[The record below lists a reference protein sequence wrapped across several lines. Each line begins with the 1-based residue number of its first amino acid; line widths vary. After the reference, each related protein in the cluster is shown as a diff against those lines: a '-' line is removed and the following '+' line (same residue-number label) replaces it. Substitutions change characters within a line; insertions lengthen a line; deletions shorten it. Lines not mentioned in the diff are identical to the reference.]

1 MLWLALG
8 FLLLGV
14 MLFVQARRTQQAAG
28 LPLGEVIYADTS
40 RWQPTE
46 KPLYDPESR
55 LTGRPDYLVRQ
66 GSTVI
71 PVEVKSARVGALP
84 HDSHVFQLAA
94 YCHLVTVTF
103 GERPPFGILHY
114 QNRTFRVPYTAA
126 LESQLFALLETL
138 RADERRRNVPR
149 SHEQPPRC
157 AKCGY
162 RTVCDQSLVYPSRS

>member
-1 MLWLALG
+1 MGWFALG

-14 MLFVQARRTQQAAG
+14 MLFVWARQKRQAAG

-46 KPLYDPESR
+46 KPLYDPAR
-55 LTGRPDYLVRQ
+55 KLTGRPDYLVRQ
-66 GSTVI
+66 GGAVI

-84 HDSHVFQLAA
+84 YDSHVFQLAV
-94 YCHLVTVTF
+94 YCHLVAVTF
-103 GERPPFGILHY
+103 GQRPPFGILHY
-114 QNRTFRVPYTAA
+114 PNRTFRIPYTAE
-126 LESQLFALLETL
+126 LEAQLFNLLEEL

-157 AKCGY
+157 ARCGY
-162 RTVCDQSLVYPSRS
+162 CAVCDQSLV